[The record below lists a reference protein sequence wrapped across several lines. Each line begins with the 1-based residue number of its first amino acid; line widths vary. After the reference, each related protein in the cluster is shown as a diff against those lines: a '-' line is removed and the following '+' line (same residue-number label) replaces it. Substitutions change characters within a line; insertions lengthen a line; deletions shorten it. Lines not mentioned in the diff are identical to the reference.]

1 MWGARE
7 ALDTRLAA
15 CVVSGHFMDST
26 PKTVDEIM
34 PVARRLVRE
43 AQGLQGGGLGVAR
56 PGDTVALITNI
67 ASEDIYVE
75 AIKRAYQERGITA
88 LSMPDYALV
97 GLTREQAQKAREA
110 IRPFTGKDGA
120 AAEIRLWIE
129 NMFPKPDETK
139 AWLKANHP
147 EVYAAVYPDQELD
160 ATQKELINKMRST
173 NIGDA
178 IRKFL
183 DQHPEVRGVFWAKA
197 GDERTPARR
206 IGSRPNPSERE
217 NARVRSSLPRA
228 WAENSALS
236 RKLNILNLP

>member
-1 MWGARE
+1 
-7 ALDTRLAA
+7 
-15 CVVSGHFMDST
+15 
-26 PKTVDEIM
+26 
-34 PVARRLVRE
+34 
-43 AQGLQGGGLGVAR
+43 
-56 PGDTVALITNI
+56 
-67 ASEDIYVE
+67 
-75 AIKRAYQERGITA
+75 
-88 LSMPDYALV
+88 MPDYALV

-147 EVYAAVYPDQELD
+147 EVYAAVYPDKELD

-197 GDERTPARR
+197 GTTSRRREVHPHENKYLGTFTQDNAATVMSKVASFPGDVWRLIEEKTSDLAPYGLASPALEVVVTKKDGKTEDLLVGDVAGLELAGLAVKHCLHPILQTRSMIR
-206 IGSRPNPSERE
+206 SPNRPCGRN
-217 NARVRSSLPRA
+217 
-228 WAENSALS
+228 S
-236 RKLNILNLP
+236 RKTSAST